1 MFAIPIDPFHTKAFL
16 VNGDIAQEF
25 VNYWV
30 TSGDT
35 QFFEDSLFPVYNS
48 IATFYSEILTKNG
61 STYQLTNMTDPDEV
75 FSRYPSTRRQADI
88 YSTPTMWIMVVLL
101 NH

>member
-1 MFAIPIDPFHTKAFL
+1 MSITVSQTVPQRCLTLTFA

-30 TSGDT
+30 ASGDT

-48 IATFYSEILTKNG
+48 IATFYSELLTKNG
-61 STYQLTNMTDPDEV
+61 SSYQLTNMTDPDEV
-75 FSRYPSTRRQADI
+75 YKSQ
-88 YSTPTMWIMVVLL
+88 VLGL
-101 NH
+101 HRS

>member
-1 MFAIPIDPFHTKAFL
+1 MGQLERELLMLTIT

-30 TSGDT
+30 TSGDS

-48 IATFYSEILTKNG
+48 IATFYSELLTKNG
-61 STYQLTNMTDPDEV
+61 SSYQLTNMTDPDEV
-75 FSRYPSTRRQADI
+75 
-88 YSTPTMWIMVVLL
+88 
-101 NH
+101 H